1 MSSNAKWEQLQ
12 RVIRIV
18 HNRQV
23 RNYYNNK
30 NAQQGTGRATV
41 QTALLIDDK
50 DSQLT
55 VLNKQLLF
63 RLVVQG
69 IDGGDP
75 ILALPDNWGLKPGR
89 SRPVLLLSYK
99 ERRGEKWGNSTFS
112 TSIWY
117 PEMGTV
123 KEILERAKR
132 PRDRTG
138 GSFFAARSLKDGSKL
153 QAFGSSKTRAKS
165 FLDYMESMVR
175 PSMKDSR
182 FKAIEGEYPGL
193 VTRTLRCRK
202 AEYYP
207 EGQGDNAK
215 PTAERYFD

>member
-23 RNYYNNK
+23 RNFYNNK
-30 NAQQGTGRATV
+30 DAKQGTGRSTV

-69 IDGGDP
+69 LNSTDP
-75 ILALPDNWGLKPGR
+75 ILALPDNWGVKPGR
-89 SRPVLLLSYK
+89 DRPVLLLMYREKKGS
-99 ERRGEKWGNSTFS
+99 KWGRSTFCS
-112 TSIWY
+112 SIWH
-117 PEMGTV
+117 PESSGI
-123 KEILERAKR
+123 KQILERGQK
-132 PRDRTG
+132 PKDRTG
-138 GSFFAARSLKDGSKL
+138 GRFFASRSLKDGSRL
-153 QAFGSSKTRAKS
+153 QSFGASEHEATQY
-165 FLDYMESMVR
+165 LDYMESLVR
-175 PSMKDSR
+175 SGMMDAR
-182 FKAIEGEYPGL
+182 FKVIKGEYPGL
-193 VTRTLRCRK
+193 ETRTLKIRK
-202 AEYYP
+202 AAYYAQ
-207 EGQGDNAK
+207 GQGNNAK